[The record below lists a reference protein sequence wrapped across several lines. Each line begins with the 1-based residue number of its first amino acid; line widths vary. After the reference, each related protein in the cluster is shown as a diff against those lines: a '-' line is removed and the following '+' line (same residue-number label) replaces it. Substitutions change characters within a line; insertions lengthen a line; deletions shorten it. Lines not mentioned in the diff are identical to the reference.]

1 MIELSRL
8 LNYISLWEQDAAI
21 DKYDIG
27 NEGAKIPQLFQK
39 YMTYLSKERLAYK
52 LFLEEKKQ
60 LELVLEDY
68 FTGRTDGKTIG
79 RPAYQFTETKTSA
92 VKKIDSDPEI
102 KKMTLKILEQEEI
115 VLFLKEVIEHI
126 KQRNFQ
132 LKVIVDWV
140 KFNNGN

>member
-1 MIELSRL
+1 M
-8 LNYISLWEQDAAI
+8 WEKDAAI

-27 NEGAKIPQLFQK
+27 NEGAKIPLLFQK

-68 FTGRTDGKTIG
+68 FMGRIDGKSID

-92 VKKIDSDPEI
+92 LKKIDSDPEM
-102 KKMTLKILEQEEI
+102 KKLNLRILEQEEV

-140 KFNNGN
+140 KFNNGS

>member
-1 MIELSRL
+1 MSKLLS
-8 LNYISLWEQDAAI
+8 YIGIWEKDAPV
-21 DKYDIG
+21 DRYDIAA
-27 NEGAKIPQLFQK
+27 EGAKIPNLFQK

-60 LELVLEDY
+60 LEIVLERY
-68 FTGRTDGKTIG
+68 FTGQLDGKEIG

-92 VKKIDSDPEI
+92 IKKIDADPEM
-102 KKMTLKILEQEEI
+102 KKLNIKILEQEEI

-140 KFNNGN
+140 KFNNGT